1 MSSYIKLYLFHR
13 DDLYIVKNDI
23 NQFHYR
29 TLDLVIKKFMSG
41 YKKIFDMLRILSIIG
56 NIERESVDFKEV
68 QRWSSVR
75 CFGNFFTNISD
86 IFAGFGSTFFDGG
99 LKWSSGKCSGSFSTN
114 ISEKNGKCRK

>member
-1 MSSYIKLYLFHR
+1 MT
-13 DDLYIVKNDI
+13 KNNI
-23 NQFHYR
+23 NQFHYE

-86 IFAGFGSTFFDGG
+86 IFAECSSTFFYGG
-99 LKWSSGKCSGSFSTN
+99 LKWSSGKCSGNFSTN